1 MKKLFFALC
10 AIALLATGCKK
21 QCCDNQCMADGRH
34 PAYAYNATIYE
45 LNTRQLT
52 DEGTFAAAEALLPEL
67 RENGIDIIWVMPC
80 QPIGVLTRKG
90 TLGSYYSII
99 DYCQINPEFG
109 TRADFEHFLK
119 AAHDLGFK
127 VILDWVANHTAPDSE
142 WTKNEG
148 WHYRDSLGNL
158 MVQYDWTDISKLNYD
173 NQDMRQAMLNAMHW
187 WMDTIGIDGFR
198 CDVAGEVPTDF
209 WNWAMADLR
218 QTHPDMFTLAEDED
232 KAQELT
238 EQAFDMYYGWTLH
251 HLMNNV
257 AQGKSTVEDLWQYFQ
272 KVDTTLRAD
281 AIRMNFTSNHD
292 ENSWNGTEFERMGDA
307 AYMMAAFTYFV
318 PGMPLIYTGQ
328 LSGNHHRLQFFE
340 KDVID
345 REENAP
351 EYSMYQRLNAFRKAN
366 AALYS
371 NGMGAPMIR
380 LESDNDNIFA
390 AIRTFA
396 GGKPECCRNKCEGR
410 KECDGKNNCCKKE
423 CCKGGCCRNEVMAL
437 MNMSNEE
444 HTFSITMPCE
454 SLCGEWTD
462 INGSAIT
469 VTVPTTT
476 FTLPAWQYM
485 LLTR

>member
-1 MKKLFFALC
+1 
-10 AIALLATGCKK
+10 
-21 QCCDNQCMADGRH
+21 
-34 PAYAYNATIYE
+34 
-45 LNTRQLT
+45 
-52 DEGTFAAAEALLPEL
+52 
-67 RENGIDIIWVMPC
+67 
-80 QPIGVLTRKG
+80 
-90 TLGSYYSII
+90 
-99 DYCQINPEFG
+99 
-109 TRADFEHFLK
+109 
-119 AAHDLGFK
+119 
-127 VILDWVANHTAPDSE
+127 
-142 WTKNEG
+142 
-148 WHYRDSLGNL
+148 
-158 MVQYDWTDISKLNYD
+158 MVQYDWTDISKLNYE
-173 NQDMRQAMLNAMHW
+173 NQDMRQAMLEAMHW

-218 QTHPDMFTLAEDED
+218 QTHPDMFTLAEDEG

-251 HLMNNV
+251 HLMNEV
-257 AQGKSTVEDLWQYFQ
+257 AQGKRTVEDLWQYFQ

-318 PGMPLIYTGQ
+318 PGMPMIYTGQ

-351 EYSMYQRLNAFRKAN
+351 EYGMYQRLNAFRKAN
-366 AALYS
+366 PVLYS
-371 NGMGAPMIR
+371 NEKGAPMMR
-380 LESDNDNIFA
+380 LESDNDKIFA

-396 GGKPECCRNKCEGR
+396 GKKECCKQECEGR
-410 KECDGKNNCCKKE
+410 KECDGKKECDRKDKCCKKD
-423 CCKGGCCRNEVMAL
+423 CGTKDKCCRRSEVIAI
-437 MNMSNEE
+437 MNMSDEE
-444 HTFSITMPCE
+444 QTFTVTMPCE

-476 FTLPAWQYM
+476 FTVPAWNY
-485 LLTR
+485 LLLNR